1 MREWFTTHQWSAAEL
16 ILIDVIDAIDG
27 AVHASA
33 SIVTWTGLVVVV
45 TTNPWMDITH
55 VYNPTVVAV
64 RLRKIT
70 RLVTVQRRDEFPEYA
85 LECDRLGV
93 HSAAAFPIRSDGQ
106 VHGAL
111 TITSADHHGFDVP
124 DLRTGRRATDE
135 LAPILAAALT
145 RQPIPSQP
153 WAVSH

>member
-27 AVHASA
+27 ALHASA
-33 SIVTWTGLVVVV
+33 STVTRTGLTVVV

-64 RLRKIT
+64 RLRRIS
-70 RLVTVQRRDEFPEYA
+70 RLPTVQRRDEFPEYA
-85 LECDRLGV
+85 LECDRRGV
-93 HSAAAFPIRSDGQ
+93 HSAAAFPIRSDGH

-111 TITSADHHGFDVP
+111 TITSADHHGFDIP
-124 DLRTGRRATDE
+124 DLRTGRRAADE
-135 LAPILAAALT
+135 LALILAAALT
-145 RQPIPSQP
+145 RQPIPNQP
-153 WAVSH
+153 WAVSR